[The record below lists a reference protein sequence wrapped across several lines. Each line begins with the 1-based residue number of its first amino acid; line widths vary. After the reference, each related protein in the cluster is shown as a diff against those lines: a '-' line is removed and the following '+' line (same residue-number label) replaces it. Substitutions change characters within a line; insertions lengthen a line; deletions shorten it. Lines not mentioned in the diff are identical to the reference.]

1 VCGKILAEQLLLLV
15 GKMFVAS
22 FAGEFLVLQGPDMI

>member
-1 VCGKILAEQLLLLV
+1 LLLV